1 MKRKGLLLAIVLFC
15 SLFMGCQLAT
25 TTTLSTPPT
34 TSSIIQT
41 TTPTTQATTSQTTY
55 DLSNYRSEP
64 ITRQFVRMGFGERV
78 SSRIKATNATTP
90 GTSTNSR
97 PERMDRSTVVQHP
110 SKWRDAGVEAT
121 LTIPPRKRGRCS
133 ARKAVGGTI
142 PTSPA
147 RSMPSTSIMSSP
159 ILSSAA
165 DLIDAI
171 DAGRIVLI
179 NNDMSKIPYN
189 DNVESRVNRFYTG
202 VTGHYLLVKGYLIT
216 DTFTY
221 FEVYDPFNG
230 SSYYADASPRGLN
243 RFYESEA
250 LVQSILQWYTK
261 ATRLRQPFPR
271 YPPIKSKSTNARK
284 RSCF

>member
-1 MKRKGLLLAIVLFC
+1 MKRKGLLLTIVLFC

-34 TSSIIQT
+34 TSSITQT
-41 TTPTTQATTSQTTY
+41 TTQSTTSQATITTINSRRELIRAN
-55 DLSNYRSEP
+55 LS
-64 ITRQFVRMGFGERV
+64 TWGL
-78 SSRIKATNATTP
+78 
-90 GTSTNSR
+90 GTSLVAYQSN
-97 PERMDRSTVVQHP
+97 ERDYAWYVNQFT
-110 SKWRDAGVEAT
+110 T
-121 LTIPPRKRGRCS
+121 
-133 ARKAVGGTI
+133 GTHGSVNCG
-142 PTSPA
+142 PTSVEMAGRWSRSGFDHTAQEA
-147 RSMPSTSIMSSP
+147 RSLFRAQGGWWYDSDIAGALDAFDIDYVVSY
-159 ILSSAA
+159 LSSAD

-189 DNVESRVNRFYTG
+189 DNVESHVNRFYTG

-261 ATRLRQPFPR
+261 VYEITPTVPTQP
-271 YPPIKSKSTNARK
+271 A
-284 RSCF
+284 